1 METVPAMAP
10 GKSAFVVTG
19 DPSRNKSLCVPG
31 GGFATIKIA
40 LPKAWDALMAERG
53 YKPLSEYRLAT
64 NLTPDTPPP
73 AFRDPSRR
81 RPPSHAGARG
91 DFDRGNFGRGNYP
104 RRRRFR

>member
-1 METVPAMAP
+1 MAS

-31 GGFATIKIA
+31 GGFATVKIA

-53 YKPLSEYRLAT
+53 YKPLSEFRLAT
-64 NLTPDTPPP
+64 NLTPDAPP
-73 AFRDPSRR
+73 ATSRDPSHR
-81 RPPSHAGARG
+81 RPPSHSGARG
-91 DFDRGNFGRGNYP
+91 DFDRGNFDRDNYP